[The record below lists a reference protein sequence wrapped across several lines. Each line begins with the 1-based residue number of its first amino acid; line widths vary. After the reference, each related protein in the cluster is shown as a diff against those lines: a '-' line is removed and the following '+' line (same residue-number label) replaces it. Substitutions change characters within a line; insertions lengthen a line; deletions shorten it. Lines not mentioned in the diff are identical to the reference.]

1 MRTASSQT
9 GSRGSRAAVPSG
21 ASRISENQ
29 SGVRGSNW
37 SGVKIMDNKL
47 KIGLGLGNAA
57 VLLALMAVI
66 NGCHQPTQV
75 EAKSPTPVHL
85 VDVTLE
91 SSSQDLRY
99 SASVLPFAQA
109 SLSFKSAGYV
119 TEIKQVVGADG
130 RRRDIGPGDY
140 VSRGSVLAQIRHQD
154 LKNQLDQAAATLVQ
168 AQAQHVEA
176 TQDYERAK
184 ALYATQS
191 LIKPDFDQAQAR
203 FDSTRAGV
211 DHADVSLHQAQL
223 ALQDADLR
231 APFSGYIL
239 ARNIELGNL
248 AEPGSTTFTIA
259 DTSAVKIGFG
269 VPEYAVRHLRLG
281 QQFSIH
287 LQDDP
292 KEYSGWVTSI
302 AASADEKNRVFAIE
316 VTVPNPKSYLKPG
329 MIASLSVVGVQNAP
343 VPSVPL
349 TAVVADPASSGRYTV
364 VVATDES
371 GKWTAHV
378 REVKLGETHE
388 SDVAVD
394 GVKAGEKV
402 IVVGAAGLKDGD
414 FIQVLP

>member
-1 MRTASSQT
+1 
-9 GSRGSRAAVPSG
+9 
-21 ASRISENQ
+21 
-29 SGVRGSNW
+29 
-37 SGVKIMDNKL
+37 MDNKL
-47 KIGLGLGNAA
+47 KVGLGIVKAA
-57 VLLALMAVI
+57 VLLALMTAM

-140 VSRGSVLAQIRHQD
+140 VNRGSVLAQIRHQD
-154 LKNQLDQAAATLVQ
+154 LKNQLDQAAAALAQ

-191 LIKPDFDQAQAR
+191 LIKPDFDQAQGR
-203 FDSTRAGV
+203 FDSTLAGV
-211 DHADVSLHQAQL
+211 DQAKASLHQAQL
-223 ALQDADLR
+223 ALEDADLR

-239 ARNIELGNL
+239 DRSIELGNL
-248 AEPGSTTFTIA
+248 AQPGATTFTIA

-292 KEYSGWVTSI
+292 KEYSGRVTSI

-329 MIASLSVVGVQNAP
+329 MIASLTVSGVQKAP
-343 VPSVPL
+343 VPAVPL
-349 TAVVADPASSGRYTV
+349 SAVVADPRAPGHYAV
-364 VVATDES
+364 FVAREEG
-371 GKWTAHV
+371 GKWVAHL
-378 REVKLGETHE
+378 REVTLGETHE

-394 GVKAGEKV
+394 GVKPGEKIV
-402 IVVGAAGLKDGD
+402 VVGAAGLKDGD
-414 FIQVLP
+414 SVQVLP

>member
-1 MRTASSQT
+1 M
-9 GSRGSRAAVPSG
+9 
-21 ASRISENQ
+21 E
-29 SGVRGSNW
+29 
-37 SGVKIMDNKL
+37 NKL
-47 KIGLGLGNAA
+47 KIGLGLAKAA
-57 VLLALMAVI
+57 VLLALMAVT
-66 NGCHQPTQV
+66 NGCHRPTQV

-85 VDVTLE
+85 ANVTLE

-154 LKNQLDQAAATLVQ
+154 LKNQLDQAAATLSQ

-191 LIKPDFDQAQAR
+191 LIKPDFDQARAR
-203 FDSTRAGV
+203 FDSTLAGV
-211 DHADVSLHQAQL
+211 DQAQASVHQAQL
-223 ALQDADLR
+223 ALGDADLR

-259 DTSAVKIGFG
+259 DTSAVKISFG
-269 VPEYAVRHLRLG
+269 VPEYAIRHLRLG

-292 KEYSGWVTSI
+292 KEYSGQVTSI
-302 AASADEKNRVFAIE
+302 AASADEKNRVFGIE

-329 MIASLSVVGVQNAP
+329 MIASLTVSGVQKAAAP
-343 VPSVPL
+343 AVPL
-349 TAVVADPASSGRYTV
+349 SAVVADPASPGHYAV
-364 VVATDES
+364 FVAQEQGS
-371 GKWTAHV
+371 NWVAHL
-378 REVKLGETHE
+378 REVTLGETHE
-388 SDVAVD
+388 SDVAVG
-394 GVKAGEKV
+394 GVKPGEKIV
-402 IVVGAAGLKDGD
+402 VVGAAGLKDGD
-414 FIQVLP
+414 SVHVLP

>member
-1 MRTASSQT
+1 M
-9 GSRGSRAAVPSG
+9 
-21 ASRISENQ
+21 E
-29 SGVRGSNW
+29 
-37 SGVKIMDNKL
+37 NKL
-47 KIGLGLGNAA
+47 KIGLGLAKAA
-57 VLLALMAVI
+57 VLLALMAVT
-66 NGCHQPTQV
+66 NGCHRPTQV

-85 VDVTLE
+85 ANVTLE

-154 LKNQLDQAAATLVQ
+154 LKNQLDQAAATLSQ

-203 FDSTRAGV
+203 FDSTLAGV
-211 DHADVSLHQAQL
+211 DQAKASVHQAQL
-223 ALQDADLR
+223 ALGDADLR

-248 AEPGSTTFTIA
+248 AEPGTTTFTIA
-259 DTSAVKIGFG
+259 DTSAVKISFG
-269 VPEYAVRHLRLG
+269 VPEYAIRHLRLG

-292 KEYSGWVTSI
+292 KEYSGRVTSI

-329 MIASLSVVGVQNAP
+329 MIASLTVSGVQKAAAP
-343 VPSVPL
+343 AVPL
-349 TAVVADPASSGRYTV
+349 SAVVADPASPGHYAV
-364 VVATDES
+364 FVAQEQGS
-371 GKWTAHV
+371 KWVAHL
-378 REVKLGETHE
+378 REVTLGETHE

-394 GVKAGEKV
+394 GVKPGEKIV
-402 IVVGAAGLKDGD
+402 VVGAAGLKDGD
-414 FIQVLP
+414 SVQVLP

>member
-1 MRTASSQT
+1 
-9 GSRGSRAAVPSG
+9 
-21 ASRISENQ
+21 
-29 SGVRGSNW
+29 
-37 SGVKIMDNKL
+37 MDNKL
-47 KIGLGLGNAA
+47 KVGLGIVKAA
-57 VLLALMAVI
+57 VLLALMAAM

-140 VSRGSVLAQIRHQD
+140 VNRGSVLAQIRHQD
-154 LKNQLDQAAATLVQ
+154 LKNQLDQVAATLAQ

-211 DHADVSLHQAQL
+211 DQAKASVHQAQL
-223 ALQDADLR
+223 ALDDADLTT
-231 APFSGYIL
+231 PFSGYVIV
-239 ARNIELGNL
+239 RNIELGNL
-248 AEPGSTTFTIA
+248 AEPGATTFTIA

-292 KEYSGWVTSI
+292 KEYSGRVTSI

-329 MIASLSVVGVQNAP
+329 MIASLTVSGVQKAP
-343 VPSVPL
+343 VPAIPL
-349 TAVVADPASSGRYTV
+349 SAVVADPASPGHYAV
-364 VVATDES
+364 FVAREEG
-371 GKWTAHV
+371 GKWVADL
-378 REVKLGETHE
+378 REVTLGETHE

-394 GVKAGEKV
+394 GVKPGEKIV
-402 IVVGAAGLKDGD
+402 VVGAAGLKDGD
-414 FIQVLP
+414 SVQVLP